1 MTGGHLVLNPEDAP
15 IQLDPTA
22 SVEINGRGNI
32 YQNGEVV
39 GAIQVTR
46 VAEIERLIKDAR
58 AQFRFEG
65 NQDLREPVEQP
76 VVRPGY
82 VEGSAVDPVRALLA
96 LVEATKSVSASG
108 NLIRY
113 HDPIMDRAVNVL
125 GHVAA

>member
-1 MTGGHLVLNPEDAP
+1 MLNPEDAP

-108 NLIRY
+108 NLISY

-125 GHVAA
+125 GYVAA